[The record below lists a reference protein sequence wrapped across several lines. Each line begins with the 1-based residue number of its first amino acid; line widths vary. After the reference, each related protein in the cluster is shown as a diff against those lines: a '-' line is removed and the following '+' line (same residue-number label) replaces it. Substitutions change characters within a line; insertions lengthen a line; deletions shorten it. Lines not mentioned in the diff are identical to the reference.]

1 MDTAIKAGI
10 DAAKTASKRVV
21 QKLTEGTGDLTGNKR
36 AEEITSAEKT
46 KNKGKEKKRWNKWN
60 TKTFYTSRKMSK
72 NIDALS
78 LV

>member
-10 DAAKTASKRVV
+10 DAAKTASKRVF

-46 KNKGKEKKRWNKWN
+46 KNKGKEKKR
-60 TKTFYTSRKMSK
+60 
-72 NIDALS
+72 
-78 LV
+78 